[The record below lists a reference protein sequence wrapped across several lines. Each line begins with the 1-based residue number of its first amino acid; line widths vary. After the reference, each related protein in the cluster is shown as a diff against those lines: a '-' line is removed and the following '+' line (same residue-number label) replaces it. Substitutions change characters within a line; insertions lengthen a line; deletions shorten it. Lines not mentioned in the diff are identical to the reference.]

1 MRTLIRMLVI
11 PALLLASQAQ
21 ADNLPIKLTL
31 DWKIQGIHSWFY
43 MARDKGYF
51 AEEGLDVQ
59 IDQGEGSAVTVTRIM
74 SGAYDAGF
82 GDMNAIILN
91 VSSKPDD
98 APVMVYQI
106 YNQPPF
112 AVLVK
117 KDGPVSDLKQLAGL
131 KVGSPAGSAAGRL
144 FPALTSKAGID
155 PASVE
160 IVNVAPNLQEQMLI
174 RGNVDASLVFNV
186 TSYLNLVG
194 LGLDPD
200 KDFTWYK
207 YGDSG
212 VDIYSNG
219 LMVSRK
225 LMNEH
230 PEAVRGLVKAVNRA
244 MVEIIRDPALGAAT
258 VKAVEPLVDEAL
270 EKRRIEFAIKN
281 LIVSEETGKVGL
293 GGMDIARLARS
304 IESIKTAYELD
315 GEVAPERVFSAD
327 HLPPVAER
335 RAD

>member
-1 MRTLIRMLVI
+1 MKKIIRSLII
-11 PALLLASQAQ
+11 PALLFASQAQ
-21 ADNLPIKLTL
+21 AADLPIKLTL

-43 MARDKGYF
+43 MAKEKGYF
-51 AEEGLDVQ
+51 SEEGLDVQ

-82 GDMNAIILN
+82 GDMNAIIQNALT
-91 VSSKPDD
+91 KPDQ

-112 AVLVK
+112 SVLVK
-117 KDGPVSDLKQLAGL
+117 KDGPVTDLKKLAGL
-131 KVGSPAGSAAGRL
+131 KIGSPAGSAAGRL
-144 FPALTSKAGID
+144 FPALASAAGID
-155 PASVE
+155 PATVE

-194 LGLDPD
+194 LDLDPD
-200 KDFTWYK
+200 KDFAWYN

-225 LMNEH
+225 LLDEH
-230 PEAVRGLVKAVNRA
+230 PDAVKGLVKAVNRA
-244 MVEIIRDPALGAAT
+244 MIEIVRDPALGAAT
-258 VKAVEPLVDEAL
+258 VKSVEPLINETL

-281 LIVSEETGKVGL
+281 LIVSEETAKAGVG
-293 GGMDIARLARS
+293 GIDNARLARS
-304 IESIKTAYELD
+304 IESIKAAYEIE
-315 GEVAPERVFSAD
+315 GNVAPEQVFSAEY
-327 HLPPVAER
+327 LPSAAER
-335 RAD
+335 SVD